1 MINRNTKESEKE
13 YKDKRKEVHNIV
25 KPKSTVLFKSKL
37 EQMEIVYN
45 NNEAK

>member
-1 MINRNTKESEKE
+1 MINRNTKQSEKE
-13 YKDKRKEVHNIV
+13 YKDKRKEVRRMFRQ
-25 KPKSTVLFKSKL
+25 KSRVLFKTKL